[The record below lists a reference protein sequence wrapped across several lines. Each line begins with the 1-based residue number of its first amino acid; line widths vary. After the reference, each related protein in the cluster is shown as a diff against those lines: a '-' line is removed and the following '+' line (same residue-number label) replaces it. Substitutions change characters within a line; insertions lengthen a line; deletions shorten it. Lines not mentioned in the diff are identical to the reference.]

1 MIGRRTLLAAG
12 AAAAFPGMTGRLRA
26 QSYGSLGE
34 VVREFE
40 RHRPMRLSAGGA
52 HIDLAFAQGSDGI
65 DKQRVIDWVTRSA
78 RAVTRYFGRFPV
90 PRVRLLIAPDDSA
103 RVGHATT
110 WGYGGATIR
119 IGVGTQATE
128 AAFRRDWVLVHE
140 MVHLALPNLPE
151 EQIWA
156 LEGNATYVEPIAR
169 VQTGDLEPAT
179 IWRDMTLGL
188 VKGLPLAGDEG
199 LDRTHSWAR
208 TYWGGA
214 LYYLVADIGI
224 LTSTGGQ
231 KGLQHAL
238 RAINQAS
245 GGNGTEWSMEQLVKT
260 GDAATGVDTLTRL
273 WTQWR
278 DTPVPVDLDQLFTDL
293 GVSVSGD
300 TVVFDDNAPLANIR
314 LAITRPHA

>member
-1 MIGRRTLLAAG
+1 MAL
-12 AAAAFPGMTGRLRA
+12 PGMTGRLGA

-34 VVREFE
+34 VVREFA
-40 RHRPMRLSAGGA
+40 RHRPMRLSVGGA
-52 HIDLAFAQGSDGI
+52 HIDLAFAQGSNGI
-65 DKQRVIDWVTRSA
+65 DTPRVVDWVTRSA
-78 RAVTRYFGRFPV
+78 RAVTHYFGRFPV
-90 PRVRLLIAPDDSA
+90 PQVKLLVVADDSA

-119 IGVGTQATE
+119 IGVGTQA
-128 AAFRRDWVLVHE
+128 AALAFRRDWVLVHE

-151 EQIWA
+151 EQVWA
-156 LEGNATYVEPIAR
+156 LEGNATYVEPVAR
-169 VQTGDLEPAT
+169 VQAGDLDPAT
-179 IWRDMTLGL
+179 IWREMTLGM

-214 LYYLVADIGI
+214 LYYLVADIDI
-224 LTSTGGQ
+224 LTRTGGT

-238 RAINQAS
+238 RAINRAS

-278 DTPVPVDLDQLFTDL
+278 ETPVPVDLARLFADL
-293 GVSVSGD
+293 GVSDGAEG
-300 TVVFDDNAPLANIR
+300 VVFNDDARLASTR
-314 LAITRPHA
+314 RAITRPRA

>member
-1 MIGRRTLLAAG
+1 MAL
-12 AAAAFPGMTGRLRA
+12 PGMTGRLGA

-34 VVREFE
+34 VVREFA
-40 RHRPMRLSAGGA
+40 RHRPMRLSVGGA
-52 HIDLAFAQGSDGI
+52 HIDLAFAQGSNGI
-65 DKQRVIDWVTRSA
+65 DTPRVVDWVTRSA
-78 RAVTRYFGRFPV
+78 RAVTHYFGRFPV
-90 PRVRLLIAPDDSA
+90 PQVKLLVVADDSA
-103 RVGHATT
+103 GVGHATT

-119 IGVGTQATE
+119 IGVGTQA
-128 AAFRRDWVLVHE
+128 AALAFRRDWVLVHE

-151 EQIWA
+151 EQVWA
-156 LEGNATYVEPIAR
+156 LEGNATYVEPVAR
-169 VQTGDLEPAT
+169 VQAGDLDPAT
-179 IWRDMTLGL
+179 IWREMTLGM

-214 LYYLVADIGI
+214 LYYLVADIDI
-224 LTSTGGQ
+224 LTRTGGT

-238 RAINQAS
+238 RAINRAS

-278 DTPVPVDLDQLFTDL
+278 DTPVPVDLVRLFADL
-293 GVSVSGD
+293 GVSAGAEG
-300 TVVFDDNAPLANIR
+300 VVFNDDARLASTR
-314 LAITRPHA
+314 RAITRSRA